1 MANIRIELYR
11 PEYKEDFI
19 RLNTEW
25 ITTFFKIEESDILA
39 MNNVEEYIIGKGGQI
54 FLAIDENRGEVLG
67 CCALIKHPD
76 IGTTEMGK
84 MAVTPKAQGLGL
96 GRKLGQALIDYARQ
110 NGIKK
115 IFLEGNTKMEASIIL
130 YRKLGFEEVPISEA
144 SYERCDIMMT
154 LDIK

>member
-39 MNNVEEYIIGKGGQI
+39 LNNVEEYIIGKGGQI

-76 IGTTEMGK
+76 TGTTEMGK

>member
-39 MNNVEEYIIGKGGQI
+39 LNNVEEYIIGKGGQI
-54 FLAIDENRGEVLG
+54 FLTIDENRGEVLG

-76 IGTTEMGK
+76 TGTTEMGK